1 MRDLVKIFLMIVGG
15 GGWGGAKH
23 PRGHPRARTQK
34 KGATPL
40 DFPQGNRPQI
50 GQSHP
55 LQGSEV
61 DGLPNYLLALELPF
75 YNP

>member
-23 PRGHPRARTQK
+23 PWGHPGCERTK
-34 KGATPL
+34 KGGDPL

-61 DGLPNYLLALELPF
+61 DGLPNYLLALELPL
-75 YNP
+75 YDP